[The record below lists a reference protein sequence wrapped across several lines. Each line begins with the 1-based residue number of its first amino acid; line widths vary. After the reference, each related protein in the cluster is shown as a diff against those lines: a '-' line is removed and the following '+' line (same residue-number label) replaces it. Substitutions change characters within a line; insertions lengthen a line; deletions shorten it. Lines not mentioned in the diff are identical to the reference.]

1 MHGPITKILLLKPC
15 TLHLEPFLQS
25 NCESGVIMN
34 DKHYRLGCDIGG
46 TFTDFVLLND
56 QTGEL
61 TINKCLTTPKD
72 PSDAVEQGIRELEV
86 KVPGFV
92 EKMDEVIHGTTLVIN
107 SIIERKGARTGLI
120 TTKGFR
126 DVLELGREIRYAP
139 YDIFS
144 EYPKPLVPRQFRLEV
159 DERVR
164 SDGSI
169 LKPLDPEEAKQV
181 VRTLAAMGV
190 ESIAVC
196 LINSFENPA
205 HELMI
210 KEIIEKEAPHA
221 SVSVSYHVL
230 PQIREYERTSTTVT
244 NAYVKP
250 LTGSYLARLSGRL
263 ESIGC
268 KGKLFIMLSS
278 GGITSVD
285 TAARFPVRIIESG
298 PTAAVI
304 AGQYYGKMFD
314 LPDMFC
320 FDMGGTTAKSC
331 LIQRGVAGV
340 VPTFEVGRVQRFMK
354 GSGLTIQ
361 VPVVDLMEIGA
372 GGGSI
377 ARVSKLGT
385 LQVGPE
391 SSAADPGPT
400 CYARGGQD
408 PCVTDAD
415 LLLGYLDENYFL
427 GGEMKLDKE
436 AAKRTV
442 MEKISK
448 PLGVSF
454 IQAIWGIHDLI
465 NETMAAAA
473 KTHIAEKGGNPK
485 IVTVAAFGGAGPVH
499 AYGLAKKLGAPRLIV
514 PPNAGVGSALG
525 FFTAPR
531 AFDLVRSHKV
541 SLADANFAEIERL
554 FQELEAQGDKTLKKA
569 GKEEAVRFER
579 SLDMR
584 FVGQGS
590 ETNVP
595 VAERDFMRMKKEEIR
610 KKFDLIYEKLYGRT
624 YPDSAVEFIN
634 FKVRASLPERFFKF
648 TKLARKGQ
656 SLKAAIK
663 GQRPAYSGFTKDFI
677 PYTVYD
683 RYKLFPDA
691 KFKGPAIIEE
701 KESTV
706 IVGEDATVS
715 VDHYGFL
722 WVDLKAGERRKAKGA
737 RDKMLGER
745 TKLKAMKPKAKVPKP
760 KVREPKLKAKVTKP
774 KLKVKSSRL
783 KAPSTKGKAK
793 RAIRKSK

>member
-1 MHGPITKILLLKPC
+1 MAEKY
-15 TLHLEPFLQS
+15 
-25 NCESGVIMN
+25 
-34 DKHYRLGCDIGG
+34 YRLGCDIGG

-144 EYPKPLVPRQFRLEV
+144 EYPKPLVPRQFRLAV
-159 DERVR
+159 DERIR
-164 SDGSI
+164 SDGTI

-181 VRTLAAMGV
+181 VLSLLGMGV
-190 ESIAVC
+190 ESIAIC
-196 LINSFENPA
+196 LLNSFENPA

-210 KEIIEKEAPHA
+210 KEIIEKDAPHV
-221 SVSVSYHVL
+221 SISVSYHVL

-250 LTGSYLARLSGRL
+250 LTGSYLAKLSSRL

-285 TAARFPVRIIESG
+285 TAAQYPVRIIESG

-304 AGQYYGKMFD
+304 AGQYYGKMFN

-377 ARVSKLGT
+377 AKVSKLGT

-391 SSAADPGPT
+391 SSSADPGPI

-436 AAKRTV
+436 AARRGV
-442 MEKISK
+442 MEKIAK
-448 PLGVSF
+448 PLGVTF

-541 SLADANFAEIERL
+541 SLADANFADIEKIFR
-554 FQELEAQGDKTLKKA
+554 ELETDGEKTLKKA
-569 GKEEAVRFER
+569 GKDEAVRFER

-595 VAERDFMRMKKEEIR
+595 LTGRDFTRLKKEEIR
-610 KKFDLIYEKLYGRT
+610 KKFDQIYEKLYGRT

-634 FKVRASLPERFFKF
+634 FKVRASLPERLFKF
-648 TKLARKGQ
+648 SKLDKKGQ
-656 SLKAAIK
+656 SLEAAVK
-663 GQRPAYSGFTKDFI
+663 GQRPAYSGIAKDFI

-683 RYKLFPDA
+683 RYKLFPNA

-701 KESTV
+701 KESTL

-715 VDHYGFL
+715 VDGYGFL
-722 WVDLKAGERRKAKGA
+722 WVDFGTAHGARRTVQGEKALAKAPKPKARAPKPKVRVVKKKAKPAGA
-737 RDKMLGER
+737 RVQALTRKV
-745 TKLKAMKPKAKVPKP
+745 KAAKPKAKTAKPKAKV
-760 KVREPKLKAKVTKP
+760 
-774 KLKVKSSRL
+774 KS
-783 KAPSTKGKAK
+783 AK
-793 RAIRKSK
+793 RKR